1 MTLPDEGENLPF
13 GHSVQ
18 FPDVGSKEF
27 PAGHG
32 LQLLFLEFG
41 DVPFRQWV
49 HLEAPNMTDTFPGG
63 QSPHALLALPPF
75 PGLYL
80 PGAHW

>member
-13 GHSVQ
+13 EHPVQ
-18 FPDVGSKEF
+18 LLEVASKYD

-32 LQLLFLEFG
+32 LQMLFLEFG
-41 DVPFRQWV
+41 DVPLGQWV
-49 HLEAPNMTDTFPGG
+49 HLDAPNMRDTFPVGHG
-63 QSPHALLALPPF
+63 LHALLELPPF
-75 PGLYL
+75 NGLYL